1 MELIFI
7 LALVFFVVLILHFF
21 SRTSSSNLDGSYI
34 LQEKFFTDAERS
46 FLGVLDAISDN
57 DWRILGKVR
66 VADVI
71 TPQKGLDKKVWWSMF
86 AKISSKHFDYLI
98 CDKTSMLPIMVVELD
113 DKSHSTKRA
122 KKRDELINLTCQ
134 QAGLPLARF
143 KVKTSYQLAEV
154 KERLLAELITT
165 DKEQVKYEY

>member
-71 TPQKGLDKKVWWSMF
+71 TPQKGLDKKS
-86 AKISSKHFDYLI
+86 L
-98 CDKTSMLPIMVVELD
+98 VEYVC
-113 DKSHSTKRA
+113 KNIIKA
-122 KKRDELINLTCQ
+122 
-134 QAGLPLARF
+134 F
-143 KVKTSYQLAEV
+143 
-154 KERLLAELITT
+154 
-165 DKEQVKYEY
+165 